1 MLGLL
6 YIFILSL
13 DSTRDDIPVDALV
26 VIFLKFTLFY
36 ILIQGITLQMELDEK
51 LIVLAFTSR
60 LIAVYLETC
69 TVCTKPV

>member
-1 MLGLL
+1 MGLL

-26 VIFLKFTLFY
+26 VVFLKFTLFY

>member
-1 MLGLL
+1 MGLL